1 MWPDRGM
8 SLSLGEAE
16 QYFNE
21 AAAKN
26 ARIGAWPYLV
36 RTRRACAGMLLDR
49 DAPEDCAR
57 AVKLIEEGSADA
69 DHLGMRRELD
79 RFDRLRRRMNVSS
92 VQRTAAEPRL
102 SR

>member
-1 MWPDRGM
+1 LAGFSMWPDRGM

-79 RFDRLRRRMNVSS
+79 RFDPPAPPNERVFGSENGS
-92 VQRTAAEPRL
+92 
-102 SR
+102 